1 MSLRVRELKIC
12 TRPPEVTAKV
22 SLAPVVIEVIA
33 LLCGEGTSN
42 CDLKVRQYAWS
53 AVRGAGPGAARTGAV
68 GCTSAAIVYVCV
80 VLNESVGM
88 LCLEERERSHGFKA
102 SRLRR
107 CKKIERHSCD
117 GTLREKLW
125 RRQGRRKLRAA
136 DAVRA

>member
-53 AVRGAGPGAARTGAV
+53 AVRGAGPGAARTGAI
-68 GCTSAAIVYVCV
+68 GCTSAAIVYMCVCCV
-80 VLNESVGM
+80 
-88 LCLEERERSHGFKA
+88 EREYWFALVEGERSHMA
-102 SRLRR
+102 SRLLGFGVA
-107 CKKIERHSCD
+107 KKSSA
-117 GTLREKLW
+117 T
-125 RRQGRRKLRAA
+125 AA
-136 DAVRA
+136 MEV